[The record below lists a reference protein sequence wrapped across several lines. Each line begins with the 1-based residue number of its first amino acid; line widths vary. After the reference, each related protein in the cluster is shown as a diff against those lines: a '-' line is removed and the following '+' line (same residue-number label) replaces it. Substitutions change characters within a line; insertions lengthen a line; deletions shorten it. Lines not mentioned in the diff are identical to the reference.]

1 MTNLLD
7 QLQQSQVDWG
17 TTKESPY
24 IFQAVF
30 QGKVVRLRLN
40 NFPEK
45 PLCTVILDGAET
57 DLQDFPETWTLPR
70 HRGEQQ

>member
-7 QLQQSQVDWG
+7 QLQQCPLDWV
-17 TTKESPY
+17 TTKESPH

-40 NFPEK
+40 DFPEE
-45 PLCTVILDGAET
+45 PLCTVILDSGET
-57 DLQDFPETWTLPR
+57 DLDEFPKTWRLPR
-70 HRGEQQ
+70 HRAEQE